1 MLMNEQVKNLSFE
14 GEKIY
19 VGIDVHKTNW
29 KVSIIGEHLA
39 HKTFSQ
45 DPEPDRLYQYL
56 ITHFPGAK
64 YYSAYEA
71 GFCGFWPHDRLQ
83 SLGIHSIVVNPSDI
97 PTTDKEKRQKE
108 DKRDSRKIAR
118 SLRNGELEPIRIPTK
133 KNRQDRSLLRVR
145 KSMLKDLQR
154 NKNRIKGLLFFYGF
168 HFPERFKNNSSHW
181 SNAFIKWLED
191 LEFSESSGQDSLHF
205 LIESSR
211 FLREQL
217 LEITRK
223 IRTLSRSECYS
234 QDVELLRS
242 VPGIGLLTSMTWLT
256 ELGQMDKY
264 KNLDNLHS
272 YIGLVPS
279 THSSSDKER
288 VGSITPRGNK
298 ALRSML
304 IESAWI
310 AARVDP
316 VLMKRFNQLRD
327 RMNPNDAIVRIA
339 KNLISRIRYVLV
351 NRKKYQILKNS

>member
-1 MLMNEQVKNLSFE
+1 MNGQVRNLSFE

-29 KVSIIGEHLA
+29 KVSIIGEHLT

-45 DPEPDRLYQYL
+45 DPEPDQLYQYL
-56 ITHFPGAK
+56 ATHFPGAE
-64 YYSAYEA
+64 YHSAYEA
-71 GFCGFWPHDRLQ
+71 GFSGFWTHDRLQ

-118 SLRNGELEPIRIPTK
+118 SLRNGELEPIRIPTM

-145 KSMLKDLQR
+145 KAVLKDLQR

-168 HFPERFKNNSSHW
+168 RFPERFKNNSSHW
-181 SNAFIKWLED
+181 SNAFMKWLEG
-191 LEFSESSGQDSLHF
+191 LEFSEGSGQDSLHF
-205 LIESSR
+205 LIESSG
-211 FLREQL
+211 FLRKQL

-223 IRTLSRSECYS
+223 IRALSRSEYYA

-242 VPGIGLLTSMTWLT
+242 VPGIGLLTSMAWLT
-256 ELGQMDKY
+256 ELGQMGEY
-264 KNLDNLHS
+264 KKMDNLCS
-272 YIGLVPS
+272 YVGLVPS

-298 ALRSML
+298 ALRGML
-304 IESAWI
+304 MESAWI
-310 AARVDP
+310 AARIDP
-316 VLMKRFNQLRD
+316 ALMKKFNELCG
-327 RMNPNDAIVRIA
+327 RMNPNDAIIRIA
-339 KNLISRIRYVLV
+339 KSLISRIRYVLV
-351 NRKKYQILKNS
+351 NRKKYQILKYS